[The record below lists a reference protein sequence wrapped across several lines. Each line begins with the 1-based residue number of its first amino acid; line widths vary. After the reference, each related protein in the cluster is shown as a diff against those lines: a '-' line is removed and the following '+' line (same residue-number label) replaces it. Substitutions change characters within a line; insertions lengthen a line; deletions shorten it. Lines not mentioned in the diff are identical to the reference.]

1 MSAFFVCFSSH
12 DPSEI
17 CELVR
22 IFPLINY
29 AHLPHGYDKT
39 TLSFH
44 NLSFLPSPCCFFFFF
59 FRRQTQLLRWKEG
72 QTQSLAFCPAFSR
85 ICSPERA
92 AVATYESA
100 ELGGG
105 HCEGTIRH
113 NLLREG
119 NIERRREKTR
129 RGFVGVGGL

>member
-1 MSAFFVCFSSH
+1 MIPLKYDV
-12 DPSEI
+12 

-22 IFPLINY
+22 TFPLINS
-29 AHLPHGYDKT
+29 AHLPHDYEKDNAFFPQ
-39 TLSFH
+39 LVFPPFP
-44 NLSFLPSPCCFFFFF
+44 LLFFFFP

-72 QTQSLAFCPAFSR
+72 QTQSLAFGPAFSR

-119 NIERRREKTR
+119 NIERRRQKTC
-129 RGFVGVGGL
+129 